1 MLFLLFKISLIQRN
15 TRKMSLG
22 VKKVLIVFTDGRSSG
37 HVYKP
42 SQQLKNVGVVI
53 YSVGIGSGI
62 DMSELKTIASLP
74 TNNHVFL
81 LRNFHELSTLEK
93 NISHSACN
101 GNISKCVQIITQ

>member
-1 MLFLLFKISLIQRN
+1 M
-15 TRKMSLG
+15 
-22 VKKVLIVFTDGRSSG
+22 IVFTDGQSSG

-53 YSVGIGSGI
+53 YSIGIGSGI
-62 DMSELKTIASLP
+62 DISELETMASP
-74 TNNHVFL
+74 PASNHVFL

-101 GNISKCVQIITQ
+101 GNVLKFVQIYKLYEKYMGLLL